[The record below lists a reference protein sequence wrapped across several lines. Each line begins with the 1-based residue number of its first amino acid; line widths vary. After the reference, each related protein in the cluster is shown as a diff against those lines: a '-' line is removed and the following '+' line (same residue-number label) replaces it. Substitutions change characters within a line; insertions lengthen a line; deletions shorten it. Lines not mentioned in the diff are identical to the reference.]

1 MHNNQARQAATG
13 AGGNAA
19 LGGINQKQLQDLA
32 TNQFNKTMQIDE
44 EDKQAWALIH
54 KVPSVNKYV
63 GIAVFVFNLVL
74 PGFGTGIAACAAEG
88 PVSKLQLAIGLFQFL
103 TTYILVGWIWSIYW
117 GWLIVSKAWG
127 PVRGQANAARQ
138 PQAAPGGAAGQYD
151 NVQYNNN
158 RQAYAIQQNP
168 NPNLG
173 GAGGFDGF
181 S

>member
-13 AGGNAA
+13 AGNGGA

-32 TNQFNKTMQIDE
+32 QNQFNKTLQIDE
-44 EDKQAWALIH
+44 DDKQAWALIH
-54 KVPSVNKYV
+54 KVPTVNKYV

-88 PVSKLQLAIGLFQFL
+88 PVPKLQLAIGLFQFL

-127 PVRGQANAARQ
+127 PVRGQAQYKQ
-138 PQAAPGGAAGQYD
+138 PVAPGGAAGQYD
-151 NVQYNNN
+151 NVQYNN
-158 RQAYAIQQNP
+158 RQPYVPQQNP

-173 GAGGFDGF
+173 GAGGYDGF

>member
-1 MHNNQARQAATG
+1 MHNNQARQANAATG
-13 AGGNAA
+13 AGGNGAA

-32 TNQFNKTMQIDE
+32 TNQFNKTIQIDE

-74 PGFGTGIAACAAEG
+74 PGFGTAIAACANDG

-103 TTYILVGWIWSIYW
+103 TTYILVGWVWSIYW

-127 PVRGQANAARQ
+127 PVRAQAQAARQ
-138 PQAAPGGAAGQYD
+138 PQAAAGGAGAQYD
-151 NVQYNNN
+151 NNV
-158 RQAYAIQQNP
+158 
-168 NPNLG
+168 
-173 GAGGFDGF
+173 
-181 S
+181 